1 MVDIVCLDMEGVLTP
16 EIWIEFAELTG
27 IPALR
32 ATTRDIPDYDKL
44 MRQRLRLLDEHR
56 KVVRLREREVL
67 LATARRDVHDPRA
80 LGLADVRK
88 VVDAMRPLDGAEAFL
103 AKLRERYQVVVLSD
117 TFYEFAG
124 PLMRRLGWPTLFCHH
139 LETDAAGR
147 VCGYRIRIK
156 DHKRQAV
163 RSFKALNFRV
173 AAAGDSY
180 NDTGMLQEAD
190 AGFFYRAPANVVA
203 EFPNIPAH
211 ETYEALLAAIAGA
224 AAR

>member
-1 MVDIVCLDMEGVLTP
+1 VVDIVCLDLEGVLTP

-32 ATTRDIPDYDKL
+32 ATTRDIPDYGQL
-44 MRQRLRLLDEHR
+44 MRQRL
-56 KVVRLREREVL
+56 KL
-67 LATARRDVHDPRA
+67 LAENRLA
-80 LGLADVRK
+80 LADVQK
-88 VVDAMRPLDGAEAFL
+88 VVDTMRPLDGAEAFL
-103 AKLRERYQVVVLSD
+103 AELRARHQVVVLSD

-147 VCGYRIRIK
+147 VSGYRLRLE

-163 RSFKALNFRV
+163 RAFKALNFRV

-203 EFPNIPAH
+203 EFPNIPAVDS
-211 ETYEALLAAIAGA
+211 YDALLAAIDA
-224 AAR
+224 AAEKQPRA

>member
-56 KVVRLREREVL
+56 
-67 LATARRDVHDPRA
+67 
-80 LGLADVRK
+80 LGLTDVRK

-103 AKLRERYQVVVLSD
+103 ARLRERYQVVVLSD

>member
-1 MVDIVCLDMEGVLTP
+1 MVDIVCLDLEGVLTP

-32 ATTRDIPDYDKL
+32 ATTRDIPDYDQL
-44 MRQRLRLLDEHR
+44 MGQRLRLLAENR
-56 KVVRLREREVL
+56 
-67 LATARRDVHDPRA
+67 

-88 VVDAMRPLDGAEAFL
+88 VVDEIRPLEGAEEFL
-103 AKLRERYQVVVLSD
+103 GKLRERYQVVVLSD
-117 TFYEFAG
+117 TFYEFAQ

-139 LETDAAGR
+139 LETDGAGGLT
-147 VCGYRIRIK
+147 GYRIRIA

-180 NDTGMLQEAD
+180 NDTAMLMEAH
-190 AGFFYRAPANVVA
+190 AGFFYRAPAKVVA
-203 EFPNIPAH
+203 EFPGIPALD
-211 ETYEALLAAIAGA
+211 TYDALLAAIAEA
-224 AAR
+224 AKI